1 MEINSCD
8 VAIMLCIH
16 QCQASIL
23 LISHRSGPIPVANKG
38 VMRLIH
44 TVTDNLVEEVMGL
57 RAKRERERGC

>member
-23 LISHRSGPIPVANKG
+23 LISHRYGPVPVTNKG
-38 VMRLIH
+38 VICLIH
-44 TVTDNLVEEVMGL
+44 NVTDNLVEEVLGL
-57 RAKRERERGC
+57 NREPECEKV